1 MTWSSPSPL
10 GLGFPSLDRG
20 VRPAPCRSP
29 VCTLSPSPAQ
39 RLCPPLP
46 SSGEQ
51 EDAPQRAGNSTP
63 GGSPLQS
70 YNPPVIEETDVAF
83 PVRAP
88 SLNHTVVSA
97 RKKTSLSKSL
107 VRVYLTQDAQS
118 QQTDGRFAAYFT
130 RWNQRRRREEG
141 PMESTRGQEKAKQ
154 GSGPQLLS
162 SWEPGGPISPP
173 RPLCVGEDTGLSC
186 APKRSAQALT
196 SGTCECDLIWK
207 WGLQRCNSLR

>member
-1 MTWSSPSPL
+1 M
-10 GLGFPSLDRG
+10 
-20 VRPAPCRSP
+20 
-29 VCTLSPSPAQ
+29 
-39 RLCPPLP
+39 
-46 SSGEQ
+46 
-51 EDAPQRAGNSTP
+51 
-63 GGSPLQS
+63 
-70 YNPPVIEETDVAF
+70 AF

-162 SWEPGGPISPP
+162 SWEPRGPISPP
-173 RPLCVGEDTGLSC
+173 RPLCVGGRYWVELCPQKICSS
-186 APKRSAQALT
+186 PNLW
-196 SGTCECDLIWK
+196 DL
-207 WGLQRCNSLR
+207 